1 MTAPDT
7 LFAPTVGT
15 AAVDE
20 RERDESPA
28 RGRFAGGLVRW
39 SDLVGLLF
47 VGALLLAGP
56 SLVDRRLVI
65 LIGISYA
72 IVASGLVLLFGA
84 AGQISLGHSI
94 FFAVGAFAAGNISSK
109 TAYGLELELLLA
121 VVIGFAV
128 GVLVGLPSLRV
139 TGLYLA
145 IATFALSFTGQQ
157 LLFNWRS
164 VSGGGAG
171 MPAGPLRLFGQ
182 TLDARDALI
191 PVGVVLLALVLWLT
205 GNLLSGRTGRVLNA
219 LRTSESAVEV
229 AAGVSAGRHKTLAFG
244 FSAAIAAVGGVVY
257 MHTIGF
263 LNPEAFDANLSIMLM
278 VTAVIGGA
286 HRLGGALLGAA
297 FIIGLPEVFRDI
309 QEYEGLLYGSTL
321 LLLVLFSP
329 RGVVGIVEALARRI
343 AGMTSRYATVVDAQR
358 APSMAAVAEDDT
370 GTPADRIGAAL
381 VLEGVH
387 VTFGGIRAVSD
398 VSLTVAPGTVTGI
411 LGPNGAGTT
420 TLLNAISG
428 LAPATGSVKIDA
440 TDISELS
447 RRKRSL
453 AGLGR
458 TFQNLNVHPDRTAL
472 EHVLLGT
479 DRFRTHGTVSE
490 LLRLPR
496 SLASERALRSDALA
510 LLEQLGLAGV
520 ANHKVADLPYGFQKR
535 VDAARAL
542 ASRPRVL
549 LLDEPTAGLPTHEAD
564 ELLDQVLRIC
574 ARRAVTVVIIEHN
587 VEMVARVS
595 DRLVVLDSGSLIAD
609 GRPKDV
615 LADPAVI
622 AAYLGA

>member
-1 MTAPDT
+1 
-7 LFAPTVGT
+7 
-15 AAVDE
+15 
-20 RERDESPA
+20 
-28 RGRFAGGLVRW
+28 
-39 SDLVGLLF
+39 
-47 VGALLLAGP
+47 
-56 SLVDRRLVI
+56 
-65 LIGISYA
+65 
-72 IVASGLVLLFGA
+72 
-84 AGQISLGHSI
+84 
-94 FFAVGAFAAGNISSK
+94 
-109 TAYGLELELLLA
+109 
-121 VVIGFAV
+121 
-128 GVLVGLPSLRV
+128 
-139 TGLYLA
+139 
-145 IATFALSFTGQQ
+145 
-157 LLFNWRS
+157 
-164 VSGGGAG
+164 
-171 MPAGPLRLFGQ
+171 
-182 TLDARDALI
+182 
-191 PVGVVLLALVLWLT
+191 
-205 GNLLSGRTGRVLNA
+205 
-219 LRTSESAVEV
+219 
-229 AAGVSAGRHKTLAFG
+229 
-244 FSAAIAAVGGVVY
+244 
-257 MHTIGF
+257 
-263 LNPEAFDANLSIMLM
+263 
-278 VTAVIGGA
+278 
-286 HRLGGALLGAA
+286 
-297 FIIGLPEVFRDI
+297 
-309 QEYEGLLYGSTL
+309 
-321 LLLVLFSP
+321 
-329 RGVVGIVEALARRI
+329 
-343 AGMTSRYATVVDAQR
+343 
-358 APSMAAVAEDDT
+358 
-370 GTPADRIGAAL
+370 
-381 VLEGVH
+381 
-387 VTFGGIRAVSD
+387 
-398 VSLTVAPGTVTGI
+398 
-411 LGPNGAGTT
+411 
-420 TLLNAISG
+420 
-428 LAPATGSVKIDA
+428 VKIDA